1 MKKLS
6 LLTIVLFLVCA
17 ANAQTAFTVP
27 SPTMDQKYNVTK
39 DLLYNNILSLLAVA
53 KSEGLTA
60 EKLGTEIG
68 YRFRLGEDAGFEQL
82 VNFTLFSWACFSD
95 SVKILE
101 QSDEKVVVSVPHIY
115 PALEDQRVLY
125 GTSII
130 NLITYF
136 DAMMGEIA
144 RPLGISNKISWGEEG
159 MKIEIAKLQ

>member
-1 MKKLS
+1 MKKLYLIS
-6 LLTIVLFLVCA
+6 ILLILVCA
-17 ANAQTAFTVP
+17 ANAQTTFTVP
-27 SPTMDQKYNVTK
+27 TPTMDQKYNVTK

-68 YRFRLGEDAGFEQL
+68 YRIRWGEDAGFEQF

-101 QSDEKVVVSVPHIY
+101 QSSEKVVISVPHIY
-115 PALEDQRVLY
+115 PTLEDQRVLY

-130 NLITYF
+130 NLIAYF

-144 RPLGISNKISWGEEG
+144 RPLGIRNEITWGEEG
-159 MKIEIAKLQ
+159 MKIEIAQLQ

>member
-1 MKKLS
+1 MKKLCLIS
-6 LLTIVLFLVCA
+6 IVLLLVCA
-17 ANAQTAFTVP
+17 VNAQTTFTVP
-27 SPTMDQKYNVTK
+27 TPTMDQKYNVTR

-53 KSEGLTA
+53 KSEGMTA
-60 EKLGTEIG
+60 EELGKEIG
-68 YRFRLGEDAGFEQL
+68 YRFRWGEDAGFEQL

-101 QSDEKVVVSVPHIY
+101 QSNEKVVVIVPHIY

-125 GTSII
+125 GTSLI

-144 RPLGISNKISWGEEG
+144 KPLGISNDITWGEEG
-159 MKIEIAKLQ
+159 MKIEISQL